1 MPYSAEISRRQP
13 SCFLFLI
20 DQSGSM
26 ADAFSN
32 DSASR
37 GTAKGA
43 IESLHKTNESIQK
56 AQAVADAVNRLLDSL
71 GQRCVKGNEIYD
83 YFDVGVIGYNS
94 EVTSA
99 LNGLAGEKVI
109 APIGK
114 IYENPTELEKRA
126 QKLPDG
132 MGGLV
137 EVYNDFPIWFKP
149 IASGG
154 TAMCSVFA
162 LARILL
168 EEWIEKHP
176 NSYPPTIIN
185 ITDGESTDG
194 DPTEEALNLKKLST
208 SDGAVLL
215 YNIHLSAEYTQP
227 VSFPNT
233 TEVLSDPYA
242 RLMFELSS
250 PLPYAAQKAAEKEGY
265 KVAPDARAFMFNA
278 DPVKLIQFL
287 DIGTRTENLR

>member
-1 MPYSAEISRRQP
+1 
-13 SCFLFLI
+13 
-20 DQSGSM
+20 M
-26 ADAFSN
+26 ADAFSRE
-32 DSASR
+32 SAST

-43 IESLHKTNESIQK
+43 NESLHKGLEPVQK

-94 EVTSA
+94 EVASA
-99 LNGLAGEKVI
+99 LDGIAGDRPI

-194 DPTEEALNLKKLST
+194 DPTEEANNLKKLST
-208 SDGAVLL
+208 SDGSVLL

-233 TEVLSDPYA
+233 AEVLSDPYA
-242 RLMFELSS
+242 RLMFDLSS
-250 PLPYAAQKAAEKEGY
+250 ALPYSAQKAAEKEGY
-265 KVAPDARAFMFNA
+265 KIAPDARAFMFNA

-287 DIGTRTENLR
+287 DIGTRTDNLR

>member
-1 MPYSAEISRRQP
+1 
-13 SCFLFLI
+13 
-20 DQSGSM
+20 M

-32 DSASR
+32 NSASK

-43 IESLHKTNESIQK
+43 NESLHKTSEPIQK

-99 LNGLAGEKVI
+99 LNGLAGDNAI

-114 IYENPTELEKRA
+114 IYENPSELEKRA

-168 EEWIEKHP
+168 EDWIEKHP

-194 DPTEEALNLKKLST
+194 DPTEEAINLKKLNT
-208 SDGAVLL
+208 SDGSVLL

-233 TEVLSDPYA
+233 AEVLSDPYA
-242 RLMFELSS
+242 RLMFDLSS

-265 KVAPDARAFMFNA
+265 KITPDARAFMFNA